1 MALAKINGRTRFF
14 DTSKLEVRKVSNG
27 RWEVEYDGGL
37 FFVVGGRESGGAKH
51 EWFCH
56 NPMIYGDQW
65 LPTNS
70 MVRAIELGV
79 AY

>member
-14 DTSKLEVRKVSNG
+14 DTTKFELVKVSNG
-27 RWEVEYDGGL
+27 RWTVTYDRGT
-37 FFVVGGRESGGAKH
+37 FTVVGGRESGGHRH

-56 NPMIYGDQW
+56 NPEFYGDQW
-65 LPTNS
+65 VPTNS
-70 MVRAIELGV
+70 MVAAIRMGV